1 MRKARQNQLTVAE
14 GKTITEKIP
23 KELDRS
29 KETEKKATVHTST
42 CITNGTR
49 GLYVAV

>member
-1 MRKARQNQLTVAE
+1 MRKSPLNQLTVAE

-29 KETEKKATVHTST
+29 KETERKVTVTHFH
-42 CITNGTR
+42 
-49 GLYVAV
+49 LHH